1 MLRARWLLTVE
12 GSWEKVGDSSVVQ
25 CKTRFG
31 QIFHIFFFVKHIF
44 VDPLPNRVPRSRC
57 VLRRG
62 SSGYEITSLP
72 SHSISLSII
81 CEYLFV
87 LSQWKLH
94 CSCLKPL
101 VLSNV
106 VQGGS
111 LSASF
116 QDYHCFLKNPALMD
130 KMMWSTEL
138 QLETLIIF
146 FTFPPHPLIIERY
159 QQRSRLYVKLKL
171 STVSLVTL

>member
-1 MLRARWLLTVE
+1 M
-12 GSWEKVGDSSVVQ
+12 GDSWEVKKRGDRSLVH
-25 CKTRFG
+25 CKTHFG
-31 QIFHIFFFVKHIF
+31 QNPQISHIFFFLKHFF
-44 VDPLPNRVPRSRC
+44 VDPSPDF
-57 VLRRG
+57 VLRSQSYAVG
-62 SSGYEITSLP
+62 DLGTGLPPLLTPSLD
-72 SHSISLSII
+72 
-81 CEYLFV
+81 YLWLPLF
-87 LSQWKLH
+87 LSQRKLH

-106 VQGGS
+106 VQGGN
-111 LSASF
+111 LSASI

-130 KMMWSTEL
+130 KMMWSIEL
-138 QLETLIIF
+138 QLVTLIIF